1 MDNEQKASLLKQLHS
16 KEEAPKQE
24 EIKAEVEQS
33 TEATEAQEAD
43 KDSSLKDSSNT
54 ESNTESTQEEV
65 ASQETATTEATTEQT
80 LEDHQE
86 TFDWKAEAEKNGY
99 VAKDGYYNLDEDEYI
114 KKLVEFKQNGID
126 ITSPDFLLEQNV
138 DYAKYNPEVP
148 KDALEV
154 IAKDLK
160 VSNPDATQ
168 DDINYLVERE
178 FGILYENTPTQ
189 RDDEL
194 DDEYRDRLNKFN
206 SDKRDAEVQSRF
218 KARQALKNLTA
229 RQEEL
234 RLPKQEIQNT
244 LTQQEIEAQ
253 KKGFKTQ
260 VREAFKDF
268 DSINVKVGDND
279 YSLEIPTEIT
289 KSLGSDLLENVI
301 FENKAFSSYVKED
314 GNISYRELGED
325 YAWFKPE
332 TRSIL
337 IAKLLSQSSAEATEK
352 VAKSINNAELP
363 TKPSAPSKSPE
374 QTLTGKALLAYQMRK
389 RRQN

>member
-33 TEATEAQEAD
+33 TEATEAQEAN

-168 DDINYLVERE
+168 DDTGRRERGRARATRERDDGDDDARRDERE
-178 FGILYENTPTQ
+178 
-189 RDDEL
+189 
-194 DDEYRDRLNKFN
+194 
-206 SDKRDAEVQSRF
+206 DA
-218 KARQALKNLTA
+218 N
-229 RQEEL
+229 
-234 RLPKQEIQNT
+234 
-244 LTQQEIEAQ
+244 
-253 KKGFKTQ
+253 
-260 VREAFKDF
+260 REGRERGRANDGG
-268 DSINVKVGDND
+268 VGDD
-279 YSLEIPTEIT
+279 
-289 KSLGSDLLENVI
+289 
-301 FENKAFSSYVKED
+301 D
-314 GNISYRELGED
+314 GGRAGGRD
-325 YAWFKPE
+325 GA
-332 TRSIL
+332 RVRG
-337 IAKLLSQSSAEATEK
+337 A
-352 VAKSINNAELP
+352 V
-363 TKPSAPSKSPE
+363 
-374 QTLTGKALLAYQMRK
+374 GRD
-389 RRQN
+389 